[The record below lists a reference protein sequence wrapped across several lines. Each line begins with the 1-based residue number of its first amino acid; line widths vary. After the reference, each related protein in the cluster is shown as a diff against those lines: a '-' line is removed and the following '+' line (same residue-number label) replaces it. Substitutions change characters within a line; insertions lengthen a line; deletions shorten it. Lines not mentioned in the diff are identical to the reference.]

1 MRPPLAHLYFIF
13 APINQSSNEM
23 KTIQEILDST
33 AVKAV
38 ENEILEIITKAEL
51 SKRGEYSKKSIQ
63 HLLSVRKLILDSMFI
78 LTDEYK
84 QLLGQ
89 FNERMKNALCDMRQ
103 QAIEMH
109 RHALAADVT
118 NLEVTGRVFLS
129 YKYPEKHPVQTIR
142 AKKIWALLSGAYD
155 SFMPLYEKGVNELY
169 LNDRDPYPSEHLT
182 LFLSEDIDNWNE
194 GFDRVLTSDMQ
205 LCYGVYNLIEH
216 TYFSIFDLLW
226 VRDFYIE
233 VKCETSHC
241 TGSEDWDDIDWNIYD
256 YL

>member
-1 MRPPLAHLYFIF
+1 
-13 APINQSSNEM
+13 M
-23 KTIQEILDST
+23 KTIQEILDT
-33 AVKAV
+33 TVVKVV
-38 ENEILEIITKAEL
+38 ENEILGIITKYEL
-51 SKRGEYSKKSIQ
+51 SKSIEYSKTSIQ
-63 HLLSVRKLILDSMFI
+63 HLLSVRKSILDSMFF

-84 QLLGQ
+84 QLLEL
-89 FNERMKNALCDMRQ
+89 FNEGMKNALCNMRH
-103 QAIEMH
+103 QAIMMH
-109 RHALAADVT
+109 KSALAADVT

-169 LNDRDPYPSEHLT
+169 LKDTDPYPSEHMI

-194 GFDRVLTSDMQ
+194 GFNRVLTSDMH
-205 LCYGVYNLIEH
+205 LCYGVHNLIEH
-216 TYFSIFDLLW
+216 NYFSIIDLLW

-233 VKCETSHC
+233 VKCETFHC

>member
-1 MRPPLAHLYFIF
+1 
-13 APINQSSNEM
+13 M

-51 SKRGEYSKKSIQ
+51 SKRGEYSKSSIQ
-63 HLLSVRKLILDSMFI
+63 HLLSVRKSILDSMFF

-84 QLLGQ
+84 QLLEC

-103 QAIEMH
+103 QSIEMH
-109 RHALAADVT
+109 KSALAADIT
-118 NLEVTGRVFLS
+118 NLEVIGRVFLS

-142 AKKIWALLSGAYD
+142 AKKIWALLSGSYD
-155 SFMPLYEKGVNELY
+155 SFMSLYEKGVNELY
-169 LNDRDPYPSEHLT
+169 LKDRDSYPSVHMI
-182 LFLSEDIDNWNE
+182 LFQSEDIDNWNE
-194 GFDRVLTSDMQ
+194 GLDRVLTSDMH

-216 TYFSIFDLLW
+216 TDFSIFDLLW
-226 VRDFYIE
+226 VRDFEIQ
-233 VKCETSHC
+233 VKCETTHC
-241 TGSEDWDDIDWNIYD
+241 TGSEDWNDITWNKCD

>member
-1 MRPPLAHLYFIF
+1 
-13 APINQSSNEM
+13 M

-51 SKRGEYSKKSIQ
+51 SKRGEYSKQSIQ
-63 HLLSVRKLILDSMFI
+63 HLLSVRKSILDSMFF
-78 LTDEYK
+78 LADEYK

-89 FNERMKNALCDMRQ
+89 FNERMKNDLCDMRQ

-142 AKKIWALLSGAYD
+142 AKKIWALLSGSYD

-194 GFDRVLTSDMQ
+194 GFDRDLTSDMQ

-216 TYFSIFDLLW
+216 TDFSIFDLLW
-226 VRDFYIE
+226 VRDFEIK
-233 VKCETSHC
+233 VMCESSHC
-241 TGSEDWDDIDWNIYD
+241 TGSEDWDDIDWDKYD